1 MACVHRDVCALVY
14 DRPMLPAAAGMS
26 GPAVVAQFDSTA
38 LLLPGQV
45 ACVDKWRNLIVRE
58 GDG

>member
-1 MACVHRDVCALVY
+1 
-14 DRPMLPAAAGMS
+14 MS

-45 ACVDKWRNLIVRE
+45 ACVAWDGTLLVRE
-58 GDG
+58 SA